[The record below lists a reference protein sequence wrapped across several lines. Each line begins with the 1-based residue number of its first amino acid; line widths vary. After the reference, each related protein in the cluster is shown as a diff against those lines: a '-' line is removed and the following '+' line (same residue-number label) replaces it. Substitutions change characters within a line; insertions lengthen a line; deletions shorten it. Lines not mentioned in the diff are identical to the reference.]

1 MPFLG
6 KMGRFSIF
14 YQNTIPQLPIYSYL
28 CRMKTQPIGIFDS
41 GFGGLSIFR
50 EIHHLLPQYDYVFLG
65 DNGRAPYGDRSFEEV
80 FEFTNQAVNRLFDMG
95 CPLVVLACNTASAKA
110 LRNIQQQELPKSADP
125 TRRVLGVIRPTVE
138 RVEQLTYSGHIG
150 LVATR
155 ATVSSQS
162 YDLELAKLAPEVK
175 ITSHACPLW
184 VPMIESGQL
193 DSPQLYEQVK
203 SDLGELLEADPEI
216 DTIILGCT
224 HYPLITSLIQRVLQE
239 LDHPEI
245 ILMPQGKP
253 VSYALKDYLLRHPE
267 MEQRLSRGAEARF
280 YTTGEVESFEQLAA
294 LFLRH
299 GTSITASPLTW

>member
-1 MPFLG
+1 MKP
-6 KMGRFSIF
+6 S
-14 YQNTIPQLPIYSYL
+14 QN
-28 CRMKTQPIGIFDS
+28 KQPIGIFDS

-50 EIHHLLPQYDYVFLG
+50 EIRHLLPQYDYVFLG

-80 FEFTNQAVNRLFDMG
+80 FEFTNQAVNRLFSMG
-95 CPLVVLACNTASAKA
+95 CPLVILACNTASAKA
-110 LRNIQQQELPKSADP
+110 LRTIQQLELPKGDDP

-138 RVEQLTYSGHIG
+138 RVGQFSYSGHIG

-162 YDLELAKLAPEVK
+162 YDLELAKLAPELCL
-175 ITSHACPLW
+175 TSQACPQW
-184 VPMIESGQL
+184 VPIIESGQL
-193 DSPQLYEQVK
+193 FSPQLYEQVRA
-203 SDLGELLEADPEI
+203 DLSQLLERDPDI

-224 HYPLITSLIQRVLQE
+224 HYPLITSVIQRVLQE

-253 VSYALKDYLLRHPE
+253 VSYSLRDYLQRHPE
-267 MEQRLSRGAEARF
+267 MEQRLSRAEQGAGHIDF
-280 YTTGEVESFEQLAA
+280 YTTGDVASFSQLAT

-299 GTSITASPLTW
+299 DAHIQVNHLCW

>member
-1 MPFLG
+1 MNQQ
-6 KMGRFSIF
+6 SEHH
-14 YQNTIPQLPIYSYL
+14 
-28 CRMKTQPIGIFDS
+28 PIGIFDS

-50 EIHHLLPQYDYVFLG
+50 EIRHLLPQYDYIFLG

-80 FEFTNQAVNRLFDMG
+80 FEFTNQAVHKLFDMG
-95 CPLVVLACNTASAKA
+95 CPLVILACNTASAKA
-110 LRNIQQQELPKSADP
+110 LRNIQQNELPHDDDP

-138 RVEQLTYSGHIG
+138 RVDQLTYGGHIG

-162 YDLELAKLAPEVK
+162 YDLELAKLAPE
-175 ITSHACPLW
+175 ILLTSRACPKW
-184 VPMIESGQL
+184 VPLIESGQL
-193 DSPQLYEQVK
+193 DSVRLYEEVK
-203 SDLGELLEADPEI
+203 SDLSALLEADPEI

-253 VSYALKDYLLRHPE
+253 VSYGLKDYLFRHPE
-267 MEQRLSRGAEARF
+267 MESRLTQTGRTQF
-280 YTTGEVESFEQLAA
+280 YTTGEVASFEQLAT

-299 GTSITASPLTW
+299 DANITASQLLWEN

>member
-1 MPFLG
+1 MNPSL
-6 KMGRFSIF
+6 KRH
-14 YQNTIPQLPIYSYL
+14 
-28 CRMKTQPIGIFDS
+28 PIGIFDS

-50 EIHHLLPQYDYVFLG
+50 EIRHLLPQYDYVFLG

-95 CPLVVLACNTASAKA
+95 CPLVILACNTASAKA
-110 LRNIQQQELPKSADP
+110 LRTIQQVELPKSDDP

-138 RVEQLTYSGHIG
+138 RVGFLTYSGHIG

-162 YDLELAKLAPEVK
+162 YELELAKLAPELQL
-175 ITSHACPLW
+175 TSHACPQW

-193 DSPQLYEQVK
+193 DSSRLYDQVYA
-203 SDLGELLEADPEI
+203 DLRELLEIDPDI

-224 HYPLITSLIQRVLQE
+224 HYSLITSIIQRALQE

-253 VSYALKDYLLRHPE
+253 VSYGLRDYLQRHPE
-267 MEQRLSRGAEARF
+267 MASRLTCGGNVDF
-280 YTTGEVESFEQLAA
+280 YTTGDVGSFSQLATM
-294 LFLRH
+294 FLRH
-299 GTSITASPLTW
+299 DAHIQANHLCW